1 MRQPLIFIVERRGQK
16 STITYRHTRKVVE
29 VPRETVP
36 SRGRRGKARI
46 IDGFSPVEGA
56 IAVDALNP

>member
-1 MRQPLIFIVERRGQK
+1 M
-16 STITYRHTRKVVE
+16 E